1 MTEGNLLGSPFF
13 IDNNFYGYNI
23 NIFKNEDNSLEFT
36 IKKNNDIYYLK
47 YKERDILDY
56 FSHHNFDLFE
66 PDFQRYLNNRQFQIT
81 EEGRKLIIKLTVED
95 NENFRDKK
103 ITLVKLNDYFS
114 NQINILNDKIQ
125 NLEDLKQKLQK
136 KVTLIVLLS
145 IIIFFNVFIF
155 IYIIINDKKRND
167 YEYIR
172 QFTSEIL
179 KINKDITEIKDINS
193 NQNDKPKIEDLIN
206 METMYE
212 FLDEKFEKFNKLLND
227 KFNSIKVQYIKT
239 NLTEETKFNNLTK
252 GDVNSLKIFPEGKIV
267 VVSNK
272 TITLL
277 DEDLSLIKI
286 NESAHNDAITYV
298 DIYDENNFVTS
309 SKDKSIKTWIK
320 TNNGFSMNKPINNA
334 HNDLIYKVIY
344 DSKGKL
350 YSSSYDDTIKIWEL
364 KNNGDYDN
372 IKTLNHSN
380 DVSSILLLEDKK
392 MLISG
397 GEGIKFWN
405 LNDYQIIKSNDNIY
419 MSSNNCIE
427 RIGKNEIIVCDENQ
441 KKLLIFSIES
451 FEIIKEINN
460 IYIPVTIKLID
471 NKGLI
476 FVSGENN
483 GKYNLK
489 IYTKDNLELLQTI
502 ENLNEIHSDFIELKN
517 HSILSSSW
525 NGTINLWNF

>member
-1 MTEGNLLGSPFF
+1 MTEVNLLGSSFF
-13 IDNNFYGYNI
+13 KDDNFNGYNI
-23 NIFKNEDNSLEFT
+23 NILKNEDNSFDFT
-36 IKKNNDIYYLK
+36 IKKDNDIYYLK
-47 YKERDILDY
+47 YKERDILQY
-56 FSHHNFDLFE
+56 FSYNDFELFE
-66 PDFQRYLNNRQFQIT
+66 PEFHSYLNNKQFQIK
-81 EEGRKLIIKLTVED
+81 EEETKLIITLTP
-95 NENFRDKK
+95 NKENFKDKK

-125 NLEDLKQKLQK
+125 NLEELKKDKSQKNVIL
-136 KVTLIVLLS
+136 
-145 IIIFFNVFIF
+145 IIFLSSIFILNLF
-155 IYIIINDKKRND
+155 LLIYIIINVKKRND

-212 FLDEKFEKFNKLLND
+212 FLDEKLEKFIQLLND

-239 NLTEETKFNNLTK
+239 NLTEETKFNTLTK

-272 TITLL
+272 AITLL
-277 DEDLSLIKI
+277 NEDLSLIKI

-298 DIYDENNFVTS
+298 DIYDENNFVTCS
-309 SKDKSIKTWIK
+309 YDKSIKTWIK
-320 TNNGFSMNKPINNA
+320 TNNGFSMNKTINNT

-364 KNNGDYDN
+364 KNGEYKN

-380 DVSSILLLEDKK
+380 DVSSILLIEDKK

-489 IYTKDNLELLQTI
+489 IYRKDNLELLQTI

>member
-1 MTEGNLLGSPFF
+1 MPNESEASLLENPFNT
-13 IDNNFYGYNI
+13 DSEGYNI

-36 IKKNNDIYYLK
+36 IKKDNDTYYLK
-47 YKERDILDY
+47 YKERDILQY
-56 FSHHNFDLFE
+56 FSHNIFE
-66 PDFQRYLNNRQFQIT
+66 QFETEFKSYLKNKQFKI
-81 EEGRKLIIKLTVED
+81 EPIDKKLIITLTVQD
-95 NENFRDKK
+95 NENFRDKTIILK
-103 ITLVKLNDYFS
+103 KLNDYYFS
-114 NQINILNDKIQ
+114 KIN
-125 NLEDLKQKLQK
+125 DLKKDK
-136 KVTLIVLLS
+136 FILIVLLS
-145 IIIFFNVFIF
+145 IIIFLNVFIF

-286 NESAHNDAITYV
+286 NESAHNNEITYV
-298 DIYDENNFVTS
+298 DIYDENKFVTS
-309 SKDKSIKTWIK
+309 SKDGSIKTWIK
-320 TNNGFSMNKPINNA
+320 NNNGFTMNKVINNA
-334 HNDLIYKVIY
+334 HNGYIYKVIY
-344 DSKGKL
+344 DSKEKL

-364 KNNGDYDN
+364 KNGEYVN
-372 IKTLNHSN
+372 IKPLNHTK

-405 LNDYQIIKSNDNIY
+405 LSDYQIIKSDDNIQ
-419 MSSNNCIE
+419 MTTNNCIE

>member
-1 MTEGNLLGSPFF
+1 
-13 IDNNFYGYNI
+13 
-23 NIFKNEDNSLEFT
+23 
-36 IKKNNDIYYLK
+36 
-47 YKERDILDY
+47 
-56 FSHHNFDLFE
+56 
-66 PDFQRYLNNRQFQIT
+66 
-81 EEGRKLIIKLTVED
+81 
-95 NENFRDKK
+95 
-103 ITLVKLNDYFS
+103 
-114 NQINILNDKIQ
+114 
-125 NLEDLKQKLQK
+125 
-136 KVTLIVLLS
+136 
-145 IIIFFNVFIF
+145 
-155 IYIIINDKKRND
+155 
-167 YEYIR
+167 
-172 QFTSEIL
+172 
-179 KINKDITEIKDINS
+179 
-193 NQNDKPKIEDLIN
+193 
-206 METMYE
+206 
-212 FLDEKFEKFNKLLND
+212 
-227 KFNSIKVQYIKT
+227 
-239 NLTEETKFNNLTK
+239 
-252 GDVNSLKIFPEGKIV
+252 
-267 VVSNK
+267 
-272 TITLL
+272 
-277 DEDLSLIKI
+277 
-286 NESAHNDAITYV
+286 
-298 DIYDENNFVTS
+298 
-309 SKDKSIKTWIK
+309 
-320 TNNGFSMNKPINNA
+320 MNKKINNA

-364 KNNGDYDN
+364 KNGEYDN